1 MSNIHVT
8 PAERGEHWLV
18 VTDVITVKAS
28 ARHTSG
34 NLLVIEVNV
43 PPGGG
48 PPVLH
53 RHGYAETFLF
63 QEGEFEVSTLDADG
77 APSAVRVKAGD
88 TVSIPSMAWHN
99 FKNVGATPG
108 RFIAVHSPAVME
120 DFMREIGQPIDD
132 PHNPPKP
139 TGPPS
144 DEERQRMMEIIGK
157 YMEVL
162 PPEKITEE
170 TER

>member
-1 MSNIHVT
+1 
-8 PAERGEHWLV
+8 
-18 VTDVITVKAS
+18 VITVKAS

-34 NLLVIEVNV
+34 NLLLIEVNV

-48 PPVLH
+48 PPALH
-53 RHGYAETFLF
+53 RHEYSETFLF
-63 QEGEFEVSTLDADG
+63 QEGEFELSTLDADG
-77 APSAVRVKAGD
+77 ALSTVRVKAGD

-99 FKNVGATPG
+99 VKNVGEIPG

-120 DFMREIGQPIDD
+120 DFMREIGEPIDD
-132 PHNPPKP
+132 PENPPEP

-144 DEERQRMMEIIGK
+144 NEERDRMMEIIGK

-170 TER
+170 TGR

>member
-1 MSNIHVT
+1 MDAIHVT
-8 PAERGEHWLV
+8 RAGEGEHWLV
-18 VTDVITVKAS
+18 VGEVTTVKAS
-28 ARHTSG
+28 GRHTSG

-53 RHGYAETFLF
+53 RHKYSETFLF

-77 APSAVRVKAGD
+77 APSTFRIEAGD
-88 TVSIPSMAWHN
+88 TVSIRSMVWHN
-99 FKNVGATPG
+99 FMNVGDAPG
-108 RFIAVHSPAVME
+108 KFLAVHSPAVMG

-132 PHNPPKP
+132 PGNPPVP
-139 TGPPS
+139 DVPPS
-144 DEERQRMMEIIGK
+144 EEEMHRMMEIIQT

-162 PPEKITEE
+162 PADKE
-170 TER
+170 TVRGG